1 MLRFLKKDKDGPGP
15 PVKTPVTEAYN
26 VGSLSYIIPNSDGRA
41 SITAFFAVSRISR
54 ASFNLAYKYTNKNN
68 YQPTTR
74 TS

>member
-41 SITAFFAVSRISR
+41 SRFDYGILCCVEDFESQF
-54 ASFNLAYKYTNKNN
+54 
-68 YQPTTR
+68 
-74 TS
+74 